1 MLVGYG
7 LIVCFVLLCWSVGGE
22 GSKLA
27 AARQQQCD
35 AAISVHA
42 AAVAGRISAVAAE
55 WQRRCGNSG
64 RQH

>member
-22 GSKLA
+22 GRKVA

-35 AAISVHA
+35 AAIRYTQQPWRGESV
-42 AAVAGRISAVAAE
+42 R
-55 WQRRCGNSG
+55 
-64 RQH
+64 